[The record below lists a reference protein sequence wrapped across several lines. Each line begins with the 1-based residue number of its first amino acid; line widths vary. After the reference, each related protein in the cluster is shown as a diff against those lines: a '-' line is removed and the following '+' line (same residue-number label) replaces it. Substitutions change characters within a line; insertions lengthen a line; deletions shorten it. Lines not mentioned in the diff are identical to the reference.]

1 MQYPKPKG
9 GEMLLKREI
18 DTARVELKTTRK
30 PPTVT
35 LSSPESVAD
44 FIREMQDYDRE
55 RFKVLYL
62 DIRNRL
68 LGVENV
74 AEGTINAS
82 LIHPRE
88 AIKGSLLANASGVIL
103 AHNHPSGIPEP
114 SREDIDITSKLY
126 QAFKLMG
133 IDVID
138 AIVIGQEGYYSF
150 REKGL
155 LSTLESG
162 GSRFMDNPTSNDA
175 CRTAMQAAMSVIEEQ
190 CGTGQEIDIEGVK
203 IRVAPPE
210 EVIQVMAEELTF
222 DQRVQAIQESTWA
235 QNEAK
240 GLCEKL
246 FGVSPEDEGY
256 AGCIQ
261 KVSRKLAEGVV
272 RKG

>member
-1 MQYPKPKG
+1 MEYQKPKG

-18 DTARVELKTTRK
+18 DTARVQLKTTRK
-30 PPTVT
+30 PPNIT
-35 LSSPESVAD
+35 LSSPQSVAD
-44 FIREMQDYDRE
+44 YIREMQDYDRE

-88 AIKGSLLANASGVIL
+88 VIKGSLLANASGVIL
-103 AHNHPSGIPEP
+103 AHNHPSGIPDP
-114 SREDIDITSKLY
+114 SREDIEITSKLY

-150 REKGL
+150 SEKGL

-162 GSRFMDNPTSNDA
+162 GSRIMERKGNDA
-175 CRTAMQAAMSVIEEQ
+175 CTTAMQAAMSVIEEQ

-203 IRVAPPE
+203 IKIAPPE
-210 EVIQVMAEELTF
+210 EVVQVMAEELTY
-222 DQRVQAIQESTWA
+222 DQRVQAIQESSWA
-235 QNEAK
+235 QNEAA
-240 GLCEKL
+240 GLCTKL